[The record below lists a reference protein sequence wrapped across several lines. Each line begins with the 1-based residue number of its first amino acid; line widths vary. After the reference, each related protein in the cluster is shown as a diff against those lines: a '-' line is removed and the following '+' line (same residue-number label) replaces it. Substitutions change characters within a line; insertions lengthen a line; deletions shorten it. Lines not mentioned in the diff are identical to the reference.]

1 MDNNFEHD
9 FVKMVRDSF
18 TKLDDNLLTEDI
30 DILAKYIVSRFVK
43 TSTTMVNGMSEEYT
57 KNALDKFIKDRF
69 SFITTFIAVINSDPM
84 SVEKEA

>member
-1 MDNNFEHD
+1 MDNNEFD
-9 FVKMVRDSF
+9 LSKIVKDNL
-18 TKLDDNLLTEDI
+18 TKLDDDLLTEDI
-30 DILAKYIVSRFVK
+30 DMLAKYIVSRFVK
-43 TSTTMVNGMSEEYT
+43 TSTTMVNGVSEEYT